1 MSNKSKKELSME
13 EELKLLRAENHDLR
27 CHKVVFEELVLQA
40 KEVLNIDLKKNY
52 EADVLK
58 RLNIKKSDFE

>member
-1 MSNKSKKELSME
+1 ME
-13 EELKLLRAENHDLR
+13 EELKLLRAENRELR
-27 CHKVVFEELVLQA
+27 CHKVVFEELAIQA
-40 KEVLNIDLKKNY
+40 KEVFNIDLKKNF